1 MEGEKKRRGKTKG
14 TMRAERISSQT
25 AGTETNNAMTTS
37 VAEETRNVSSAGDNR
52 TCSDG
57 ESKENRGGNSVSST
71 EGKGSFEQTHILW
84 MLTEEGI
91 VIHVGALDI

>member
-1 MEGEKKRRGKTKG
+1 
-14 TMRAERISSQT
+14 MRAERISSQT

-71 EGKGSFEQTHILW
+71 EGKGSFEQTHTLW